1 MHLGTTHVSSPNARK
16 DEFWHLQLHRAF
28 IRGIELK
35 KNGENYRDE
44 NEWLERE
51 GMDGFHISN

>member
-1 MHLGTTHVSSPNARK
+1 MFRLQMLEKMSSGIFN
-16 DEFWHLQLHRAF
+16 F